1 MKKKSKKS
9 KNLKRSNDPIPV
21 KEKKFKNPEP
31 TKNKRAPK
39 KARSRK
45 PKAPKTSFTKGMS
58 TQDILNIDLATFNKL
73 NTQEMREMVQRLS
86 STANKRMK
94 ALRESGLDSPALRAV
109 NRSRRGKFSTRGKN
123 LNELRAEF
131 VRAKNFLENKTST
144 VSGWKKVR
152 NEIIESLQEEGI
164 NITISNFDNLWKA
177 FNKLA
182 EGNPL
187 YFEKNYRYEVLR
199 ELKEEME
206 NYDNTEVDEVVA
218 AIQNRMDKL
227 YEQVIAND
235 EDTGV
240 SQFFEIE

>member
-1 MKKKSKKS
+1 MKKKPKKS
-9 KNLKRSNDPIPV
+9 KNLKRSNEQMPV
-21 KEKKFKNPEP
+21 KEKKLQNPEP

-39 KARSRK
+39 KSRSRK

-73 NTQEMREMVQRLS
+73 NTQQMSEMVQRLS
-86 STANKRMK
+86 STANKRLK
-94 ALRESGLDSPALRAV
+94 ALRNMGSDSPALRAV
-109 NRSRRGKFSTRGKN
+109 NRSRRGNFTTRGKN

-187 YFEKNYRYEVLR
+187 YFERNYRYEVLR

-206 NYDNTEVDEVVA
+206 DYSTTEVEEVVA
-218 AIQNRMDKL
+218 AIQNRMSKL